1 MMKNAM
7 ASFFSRSK
15 NRLIEFSTI
24 LGMSLMVYLAVN
36 VQSEQTDQPTTIRLG
51 LEDTLF
57 EIVQP
62 HDEVVNV
69 QLSNYDSNNQVS
81 YIIMP
86 AIESE
91 TYMNSGVINWFAISK
106 SNVFDVIEPD
116 TKVNLQLEKS
126 DEYRVVIF
134 HNPDSPQTIDVG
146 ANFDY
151 GADKLWLAY
160 FMSIPSMWMTGFV
173 FSQVLQRR
181 KEGLSWQ
188 RACLEQE

>member
-1 MMKNAM
+1 
-7 ASFFSRSK
+7 
-15 NRLIEFSTI
+15 
-24 LGMSLMVYLAVN
+24 MVYLAVN
-36 VQSEQTDQPTTIRLG
+36 VQSEQADQTPTIRLG

-62 HDEVVNV
+62 HDGVVNV
-69 QLSNYDSNNQVS
+69 QLSNYDSNHQVS
-81 YIIMP
+81 YIIMS

-91 TYMNSGVINWFAISK
+91 TYMNSGVINWFAISE

-126 DEYRVVIF
+126 EEYRVVIF

-146 ANFDY
+146 AKFDY
-151 GADKLWLAY
+151 GVDKLWLAY